1 MMSFDSLSFI
11 WPTLLWSLL
20 ALPVLVLA
28 YLVHLYRLGRQR
40 TRYPGLL
47 SAGPQRSGGR
57 GVLARHGGI
66 VLMAC
71 ALGLLLIALARPRAM
86 LQVPTAL
93 QTVMLA
99 IDTSGSMKADDIRPS
114 RIEAARTAAETFIE
128 QMPSRVRIGLVGFA
142 STAALLQAPTHDRD
156 ELLNAIRALTLQR
169 GSAPGAAI
177 LVSLAELLPSAGI
190 DVQKIM
196 NDSVTDPNRAG
207 RPQGQALDA
216 RRERSAAEPAEVE
229 PGSNRSAMIILLTD
243 GEGNVGPKALE
254 MAALAAR
261 HGVRVHTVGIG
272 TREGSTLRAE
282 GMSMRVRLDE
292 ATLTQIADLT
302 LGEYFPADSA
312 RELARIYQS
321 LSARIAFER
330 RATTEITGLLA
341 AAAAVLILIAAALS
355 LARTG
360 RIA

>member
-1 MMSFDSLSFI
+1 MSFDSLSFI
-11 WPTLLWSLL
+11 WPTLLWSLV
-20 ALPVLVLA
+20 ALPILMIA
-28 YLVHLYRLGRQR
+28 YVAHVYRLGRQR

-47 SAGPQRSGGR
+47 SASRQPTGWWGG
-57 GVLARHGGI
+57 LARHGGL
-66 VLMAC
+66 VLMGL
-71 ALGLLLIALARPRAM
+71 ALALLLIALARPRAM
-86 LQVPTAL
+86 LQVPTAI

-99 IDTSGSMKADDIRPS
+99 IDTSGSMKADDIKPS

-128 QMPSRVRIGLVGFA
+128 RMPSRDRIGLVGFA
-142 STAALLQAPTHDRD
+142 STAALLQAPTHERD
-156 ELLNAIRALTLQR
+156 ELLNALSALSLQR

-190 DVQKIM
+190 DAQKIINESM
-196 NDSVTDPNRAG
+196 TDPNRA
-207 RPQGQALDA
+207 RPPQGQSLEQ
-216 RRERSAAEPAEVE
+216 RRDRSAVESPEVA
-229 PGSNRSAMIILLTD
+229 PGSNRSAVIILLTD

-261 HGVRVHTVGIG
+261 HGVPVHTVGIG

-282 GMSMRVRLDE
+282 GMSMRVRLDDE
-292 ATLTQIADLT
+292 TLTKVADLT

-312 RELARIYQS
+312 KELARIYQS

-341 AAAAVLILIAAALS
+341 AAAAALMLVAAALS
-355 LARTG
+355 LLRAG